1 MFASSIASWATR
13 AKSLIL
19 IWSSPRASRWALMI
33 IRRYLLTETPG
44 IATGY
49 WKAMK
54 RPACERSSGAASV
67 MSSPLKVIEPSVTSK
82 AGWPMITL
90 ARVDLPEPLGPI
102 SACTFPFSTSRSS
115 PLRIF
120 LSSTSTCR
128 FRISSSAISLR
139 FWGFLK
145 FLSSAADGGDALLCA
160 VVGELDQLGQGGPG
174 QRLGDAALDSHPE
187 QLRRTGLVAV
197 GLVRTEDFPFGRVV
211 EALHRR
217 DLSFQCLDHR
227 VHRDLLGGLRQAVAA
242 VGAAG
247 GGDEAGLAQFRYQ
260 VLQVGER
267 QVLRFGDGAQ
277 RGRLRAGLAAQLDHQ
292 ANSVL
297 GFGRE
302 QHRLQILLKRSVMRL
317 RAKRALLWLD
327 QAAADRVADELD
339 PVAHPELAHRVGAV
353 ILDRLLGEVE
363 DLGDLLGRVRLGDK
377 LDDLLL
383 ARGQLLFAAGA
394 ALEHVLDQRPL
405 RLGGEERLA
414 PLDRPDRRQE
424 IGVCLCL
431 QHVAGGAG
439 FQRLEQVA
447 LVVVHREDQD
457 RDLRCLLLDLP
468 RRL

>member
-19 IWSSPRASRWALMI
+19 IWGSPRVSRWALMI

-67 MSSPLKVIEPSVTSK
+67 MSSPLKVIVPSVTSS

-90 ARVDLPEPLGPI
+90 ASVDLPEPLGPI
-102 SACTFPFSTSRSS
+102 SACTFPFSTSRSR

-128 FRISSSAISLR
+128 FRISSSAILLR
-139 FWGFLK
+139 FWGVMQKLCGFLG
-145 FLSSAADGGDALLCA
+145 SAADDGGALGGAL
-160 VVGELDQLGQGGPG
+160 VGELDQLGQGGPG

-197 GLVRTEDFPFGRVV
+197 GFVRTEDFPFGQVM

-217 DLSFQCLDHR
+217 DLPFQRLDHR
-227 VHRDLLGGLRQAVAA
+227 VHRDLLGGFRQAVAA

-247 GGDEAGLAQFRYQ
+247 GGDEAGLAQFRHQ
-260 VLQVGER
+260 VLQIGER

-277 RGRLRAGLAAQLDHQ
+277 RGGLRAGLAAQLDHE
-292 ANSVL
+292 AHSVL

-302 QHRLQILLKRSVMRL
+302 QHR
-317 RAKRALLWLD
+317 
-327 QAAADRVADELD
+327 
-339 PVAHPELAHRVGAV
+339 
-353 ILDRLLGEVE
+353 
-363 DLGDLLGRVRLGDK
+363 
-377 LDDLLL
+377 
-383 ARGQLLFAAGA
+383 
-394 ALEHVLDQRPL
+394 
-405 RLGGEERLA
+405 
-414 PLDRPDRRQE
+414 
-424 IGVCLCL
+424 
-431 QHVAGGAG
+431 
-439 FQRLEQVA
+439 
-447 LVVVHREDQD
+447 
-457 RDLRCLLLDLP
+457 
-468 RRL
+468 